1 MISFIYECLWSMSMI
16 IQWNIFDN
24 KNEWNTD
31 TCNILTL
38 KLLCKVKESS
48 HILYMSPIYMKCL
61 EKAIPEKQSRLEV
74 TKTWKR

>member
-1 MISFIYECLWSMSMI
+1 M
-16 IQWNIFDN
+16 QH
-24 KNEWNTD
+24 
-31 TCNILTL
+31 ILTL

-74 TKTWKR
+74 TKT